1 MLKRLVR
8 PLLLAGF
15 LLALGSAAQAKA
27 LDTAALETWLQK
39 YGAAWVARDAAAA
52 GPLFTVDAT
61 YHEMPFD
68 PAKQGRA
75 AIQDY
80 WKTVTADQRDIQFES
95 KVIAVNGNTGVAHW
109 KATFKVQST
118 GATIALDGV
127 FVLEFDDQG
136 QCKSLREWWHVKAG

>member
-1 MLKRLVR
+1 MKRLVR
-8 PLLLAGF
+8 PLLLAA
-15 LLALGSAAQAKA
+15 LLVTAASAAHARA
-27 LDTAALETWLQK
+27 LDTAALEAWLQE
-39 YGAAWVARDAAAA
+39 YGAAWESRDAAAA
-52 GPLFTVDAT
+52 GTLFTTDAT

-75 AIQDY
+75 GIQDY
-80 WKTVTADQRDIQFES
+80 WKTVTADQRDIHFES
-95 KVIAVNGNTGVAHW
+95 QVISVSGNTGVAHW

-127 FVLEFDDQG
+127 FVLEFDAKG